1 MSNYVIY
8 HCHTMLSNGVTN
20 IDSVT
25 SYTDYVKATSEFG
38 MKALGFSEHG
48 CVFEWYKKKQAIEK
62 AGMKYI
68 HAEEFYLT
76 STLEKKI
83 RDNMHCVL
91 IARNYEGLKE
101 LNRLSSMAFNRNTN
115 NFYFVPRISFDDL
128 YNMSDN
134 IIVTSACLA
143 GPINQAE
150 SEDKSRF
157 ISFMMAE
164 RSRCFF
170 EIQHHI
176 DPEQVAYNKLL
187 YELSKE
193 TGVRLIAGT
202 DTHCLNKEHEEA
214 RAILQK
220 SKGIHFDSEDNLNLN
235 LMNYDELVAAYKK
248 QNSLPKE
255 VYLDAID
262 MTNEMAEMVDEY
274 SIDTHTKYP
283 HIYDDSDKAFR
294 DKVNEGYKEN
304 KYVSTRYKLS
314 EVKPIIQNEYEVYKK
329 VGAFDFMLLERYLLE
344 WERKNGIER
353 GYGRGSV
360 NGSFIAYL
368 MGITEMDSIKFDLNF
383 FRFMNPDR
391 VTNADIDVDYS
402 GKDRDAVKTFLLRDK
417 MDLPQIRTSEIITF
431 NTVKLKGAIKDIA
444 RALGIPLNT
453 AQDISDAVTLDD
465 NHNQI
470 IDESYRKKYPELFK
484 YADVITDV
492 VVSVGSHPSGV
503 LVSDR
508 AIDEEVGLCSI
519 KGSEYPVSQLYM
531 KELDDLMYVKLSNI
545 GWFAGNGVQ

>member
-25 SYTDYVKATSEFG
+25 SYEDYVKAVSDFG

-62 AGMKYI
+62 AGMKYL
-68 HAEEFYLT
+68 HGEEFYLT
-76 STLEKKI
+76 STLDEKI

-101 LNRLSSMAFNRNTN
+101 LNRLSSMAFNRSTN

-128 YNMSDN
+128 YNTSDN

-143 GPINQAE
+143 GPINRAE
-150 SEDKSRF
+150 VGDKSRF
-157 ISFMMAE
+157 ISFMKDH
-164 RSRCFF
+164 RDRCFF

-176 DPEQVAYNKLL
+176 DKDQVEYNKLL
-187 YELSKE
+187 YALSKE

-202 DTHCLNKEHEEA
+202 DTHCLNREHEEA
-214 RAILQK
+214 RKILQK
-220 SKGIHFDSEDNLNLN
+220 SKDIHFDSEDNFNLN
-235 LMNYDELVAAYKK
+235 LMNYDELVDAYAK
-248 QNSLPKE
+248 QNSLPKD
-255 VYLDAID
+255 VYLAAID
-262 MTNEMAEMVDEY
+262 TTNEMSEMVEEY

-283 HIYDDSDKAFR
+283 HIYDDPDRVFKE
-294 DKVNEGYKEN
+294 KVNEGYKEN
-304 KYVSTRYKLS
+304 KYVSSRYKLADI
-314 EVKPIIQNEYEVYKK
+314 KPLIQNEYEVYKK

-417 MDLPQIRTSEIITF
+417 MGLPQIRTSEIITF
-431 NTVKLKGAIKDIA
+431 NTVKLKGAIKDIS
-444 RALGIPLNT
+444 RALGIPLDT
-453 AQDISDAVTLDD
+453 AQEISDAVTLDD
-465 NHNQI
+465 SHNQV
-470 IDESYRKKYPELFK
+470 IDDAYRKKYPELFQ
-484 YADVITDV
+484 YADVITGV
-492 VVSVGSHPSGV
+492 VVSIGSHPSGV

-508 AIDEEVGLCSI
+508 PIDEEVGLCTI

-531 KELDDLMYVKLSNI
+531 KELDDLMYVKLK
-545 GWFAGNGVQ
+545 